1 MKSLAN
7 RTGNLKMHYFA
18 WLSSRITELV
28 AEGREI
34 IRLDEGSPDLPP
46 PPEVI
51 QTLNHSASRPDSHR
65 YQPHRGP
72 KRLRQAWSRAYARR
86 GVTLD
91 PEREVLPLLGSKEG
105 IYHFS
110 HLVLDPGD
118 MVLVPDPGY
127 ITYTRGAQMAG
138 AQVVYFPLSRERNW
152 LPDLGA
158 IPDDVLKR
166 VKLLWLNYPNNP
178 TGAVATLDL
187 FRQAVNLAQQYGF
200 ILCHDA
206 AYLTVAFDGER
217 PPSLLE
223 VDGAKEVGVEFNS
236 LSKSHN
242 MAGWR
247 SAAVVGNAD
256 LIQAFHRLKTNV
268 DSGGFLPVLEASAA
282 ALEMDYT
289 WVEQRNL
296 IYWERRD
303 ALVSG
308 LQALDLDVPLP
319 RASLYVWSPVPA
331 SWDETEF
338 ARQALEQAGV
348 SLTPG
353 SVFGDEG
360 AGYVRISITAPLEQ
374 VQEAVRRLQAWKDRG
389 GFEV

>member
-1 MKSLAN
+1 MKALAN
-7 RTGNLKMHYFA
+7 RTENLKMHYFA
-18 WLSSRITELV
+18 WLSGRLAELN

-51 QTLNHSASRPDSHR
+51 QTLNRSASRPDSHR

-72 KRLRQAWSRAYARR
+72 MRLRQAWAAAYAQRDIL
-86 GVTLD
+86 LD
-91 PEREVLPLLGSKEG
+91 SEREVLPLLGSKEG

-118 MVLVPDPGY
+118 VALVPDPAY

-138 AQVVYFPLSRERNW
+138 AQVMYFPLSPERGW

-158 IPDDVLKR
+158 IPEYILQQA
-166 VKLLWLNYPNNP
+166 KLLWLNYPNNP

-187 FRQAVNLAQQYGF
+187 FQQAVILARQYGF

-223 VDGAKEVGVEFNS
+223 VEGAKEVGVEFNS

-247 SAAVVGNAD
+247 SAVVVGNPD

-268 DSGGFLPVLEASAA
+268 DSGGFLPVLEASAT
-282 ALEMDYT
+282 ALEMDST
-289 WVEQRNL
+289 WVDQRNM
-296 IYWERRD
+296 IYRERRD
-303 ALVSG
+303 ALVVG
-308 LQALDLDVPLP
+308 LQALGLDVSPP
-319 RASLYVWSPVPA
+319 RASLYVWSPVPDG
-331 SWDETEF
+331 WDEAEF

-353 SVFGDEG
+353 TVFGAG
-360 AGYVRISITAPLEQ
+360 GSGYVRISITAPLEQ
-374 VQEAVRRLQAWKDRG
+374 VQEAVWRLQAWKDRD